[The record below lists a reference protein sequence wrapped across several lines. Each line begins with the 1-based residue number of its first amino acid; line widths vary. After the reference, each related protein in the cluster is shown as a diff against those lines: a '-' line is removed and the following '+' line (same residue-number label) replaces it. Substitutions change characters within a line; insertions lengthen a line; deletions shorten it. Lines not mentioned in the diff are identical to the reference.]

1 MDVCESDGNSPKASV
16 NGGRPPDVSLSDGS
30 SGGAGGE
37 LNASD
42 ILGKLGS
49 DGKSKSGILTVWK
62 LRLLDECAV
71 SCLLTEIPT
80 LESMLDV
87 ETRVP
92 SCGRVGFG
100 GLGVAVGMGR
110 SKKGVGSGRA
120 MGSVLMRSSNAVRSV
135 CRGALCSPMGASPS
149 VSLINLSRSRL
160 MSLATVPRSM
170 ADPPG

>member
-16 NGGRPPDVSLSDGS
+16 NDGRPPDVSLSDGS
-30 SGGAGGE
+30 SGAAGGE

-49 DGKSKSGILTVWK
+49 DGKSKSGILTVWE
-62 LRLLDECAV
+62 LRLLAG
-71 SCLLTEIPT
+71 IPT

-110 SKKGVGSGRA
+110 SKKGVGSGRP

-160 MSLATVPRSM
+160 MSLAAVPRSM

>member
-16 NGGRPPDVSLSDGS
+16 NGGRLPDVSLSDGS
-30 SGGAGGE
+30 SGAAGGE

-49 DGKSKSGILTVWK
+49 DGKSKSGILTVWE
-62 LRLLDECAV
+62 LRLLAG
-71 SCLLTEIPT
+71 IPT

-110 SKKGVGSGRA
+110 LKKGVGSGRP
-120 MGSVLMRSSNAVRSV
+120 MGSVFMRSSNAVRSV

-160 MSLATVPRSM
+160 MSLATVPRSI

>member
-30 SGGAGGE
+30 SGAAGGE

-49 DGKSKSGILTVWK
+49 DGKSKSGILTVWE
-62 LRLLDECAV
+62 LRLLAG
-71 SCLLTEIPT
+71 IPT

-110 SKKGVGSGRA
+110 SKKGVGSGRP

-135 CRGALCSPMGASPS
+135 CRGALCSPIGASPS

-160 MSLATVPRSM
+160 MSLATVPRSI

>member
-30 SGGAGGE
+30 SGAAGGE

-49 DGKSKSGILTVWK
+49 DGKSKSGILTVWE
-62 LRLLDECAV
+62 LRLLAGF
-71 SCLLTEIPT
+71 PT

-100 GLGVAVGMGR
+100 GLGVAVGIGR
-110 SKKGVGSGRA
+110 SKKGVGSGRP

-160 MSLATVPRSM
+160 MSLATVPMSM

>member
-30 SGGAGGE
+30 SGAAGGE

-49 DGKSKSGILTVWK
+49 DGKSKSGILTVWE
-62 LRLLDECAV
+62 LRLLAG
-71 SCLLTEIPT
+71 IPT

-110 SKKGVGSGRA
+110 SKKGVGSGRP

-160 MSLATVPRSM
+160 ISLATVPMSM

>member
-49 DGKSKSGILTVWK
+49 DGKSESGILTVWE
-62 LRLLDECAV
+62 LRLLAG
-71 SCLLTEIPT
+71 IPT

-110 SKKGVGSGRA
+110 SKKGVGSGRP

-160 MSLATVPRSM
+160 MSLAAVPRSM

>member
-16 NGGRPPDVSLSDGS
+16 NGGKPPDVSLSDGS

-49 DGKSKSGILTVWK
+49 DGKSKSGILTVWE
-62 LRLLDECAV
+62 LRLLAG
-71 SCLLTEIPT
+71 IPT

-110 SKKGVGSGRA
+110 SKKGVGSGRP

-160 MSLATVPRSM
+160 MSLATVPMSM

>member
-30 SGGAGGE
+30 SGAAGGE

-49 DGKSKSGILTVWK
+49 DGKSKSGILTVWE
-62 LRLLDECAV
+62 LRLLAG
-71 SCLLTEIPT
+71 IPT

-110 SKKGVGSGRA
+110 SKKGVGSGRP

-135 CRGALCSPMGASPS
+135 CRGALCSPIGASPS

-160 MSLATVPRSM
+160 MSLATVPMSM
-170 ADPPG
+170 ADLPG

>member
-30 SGGAGGE
+30 SGAAGGE

-49 DGKSKSGILTVWK
+49 DGKSKSGISTVWE
-62 LRLLDECAV
+62 LRLLAG
-71 SCLLTEIPT
+71 IPT

-100 GLGVAVGMGR
+100 GLDVAVGMGR
-110 SKKGVGSGRA
+110 SKKGVGSGRP

-135 CRGALCSPMGASPS
+135 CRGALCSPIGASPS

-160 MSLATVPRSM
+160 MSLAAVPRSM

>member
-49 DGKSKSGILTVWK
+49 DGKSKSGILTVWE
-62 LRLLDECAV
+62 LRLLAG
-71 SCLLTEIPT
+71 IPT

-100 GLGVAVGMGR
+100 GLGVAVGIGR
-110 SKKGVGSGRA
+110 SKKGVGSGRP

-160 MSLATVPRSM
+160 MSLAAVPRSM

>member
-16 NGGRPPDVSLSDGS
+16 NGGRLPDVSLSDGS
-30 SGGAGGE
+30 SGAAGGE

-49 DGKSKSGILTVWK
+49 DGKSKSGILTVWE
-62 LRLLDECAV
+62 LRLLAG
-71 SCLLTEIPT
+71 IPT

-110 SKKGVGSGRA
+110 SKKGVGSGRP

-160 MSLATVPRSM
+160 MSLAAVPRSM

>member
-30 SGGAGGE
+30 SGAAGGE

-49 DGKSKSGILTVWK
+49 DGKSKSGILTVWE
-62 LRLLDECAV
+62 LRLLAG
-71 SCLLTEIPT
+71 IPT

-110 SKKGVGSGRA
+110 SKKGVGSGGP

>member
-1 MDVCESDGNSPKASV
+1 MDVCESDGNSPKASG

-30 SGGAGGE
+30 SGAAGGE

-49 DGKSKSGILTVWK
+49 DGKSKSGILTVWE
-62 LRLLDECAV
+62 LRLLAG
-71 SCLLTEIPT
+71 IPT

-110 SKKGVGSGRA
+110 SKKGVGSGRP

-160 MSLATVPRSM
+160 MSLAAVPRSM

>member
-30 SGGAGGE
+30 SGAAGGE

-49 DGKSKSGILTVWK
+49 DGKSKSGILTVWE
-62 LRLLDECAV
+62 LRLLAG
-71 SCLLTEIPT
+71 IPT

>member
-30 SGGAGGE
+30 SGAAGGE

-49 DGKSKSGILTVWK
+49 DGKSKSGILTVWE
-62 LRLLDECAV
+62 LRLLAG
-71 SCLLTEIPT
+71 IPT

-110 SKKGVGSGRA
+110 SKKGVGSGRP

-160 MSLATVPRSM
+160 MSLATVPMSM

>member
-30 SGGAGGE
+30 SGAAGGE

-49 DGKSKSGILTVWK
+49 DGKSKSGILTVWE
-62 LRLLDECAV
+62 LRLLAG
-71 SCLLTEIPT
+71 IPT

-100 GLGVAVGMGR
+100 GLGVAVGIGR
-110 SKKGVGSGRA
+110 SKKGVGSGRP

-160 MSLATVPRSM
+160 ISLATVPMSM

>member
-30 SGGAGGE
+30 SGAAGGE

-49 DGKSKSGILTVWK
+49 DGKSKSGILTVWE
-62 LRLLDECAV
+62 LRLLAG
-71 SCLLTEIPT
+71 IPT

-110 SKKGVGSGRA
+110 SKKGVGSGRP

>member
-49 DGKSKSGILTVWK
+49 DGKSKSGILTVWE
-62 LRLLDECAV
+62 LRFLAG
-71 SCLLTEIPT
+71 IPT

-110 SKKGVGSGRA
+110 SKKGVGSGRP

-160 MSLATVPRSM
+160 MSLATVPRSI

>member
-16 NGGRPPDVSLSDGS
+16 NGGRLPDVSLSDGS

-49 DGKSKSGILTVWK
+49 DGKSKSGILTVWE
-62 LRLLDECAV
+62 LRLLAG
-71 SCLLTEIPT
+71 IPT

-110 SKKGVGSGRA
+110 SKKGVGSGRP

-160 MSLATVPRSM
+160 MSLATVPMSM

>member
-30 SGGAGGE
+30 SGAAGGE

-49 DGKSKSGILTVWK
+49 DGKSKSGILTVWE
-62 LRLLDECAV
+62 LRLLAG
-71 SCLLTEIPT
+71 IPT

-100 GLGVAVGMGR
+100 GLGVAVGIGR
-110 SKKGVGSGRA
+110 SKKGVGSGRP

-149 VSLINLSRSRL
+149 VSFINLSRSRL
-160 MSLATVPRSM
+160 MSLAAVPRSM

>member
-30 SGGAGGE
+30 SGAAGGE

-49 DGKSKSGILTVWK
+49 DGKSKSGILTVWE
-62 LRLLDECAV
+62 LRLLAG
-71 SCLLTEIPT
+71 IPT

-110 SKKGVGSGRA
+110 SKKGVGSGRP

-160 MSLATVPRSM
+160 MSLATVPRSI

>member
-30 SGGAGGE
+30 SGAAGGE

-49 DGKSKSGILTVWK
+49 DGKSESGILTVWE
-62 LRLLDECAV
+62 LRLLAG
-71 SCLLTEIPT
+71 IPT

-110 SKKGVGSGRA
+110 SKKGVGSGRP
-120 MGSVLMRSSNAVRSV
+120 MGSVFMRSSNAVRSV
-135 CRGALCSPMGASPS
+135 CRGALCSPIGASPS

-160 MSLATVPRSM
+160 MSLAAVPRSM

>member
-30 SGGAGGE
+30 SGAAGGE

-49 DGKSKSGILTVWK
+49 DGKSKSGILTVWE
-62 LRLLDECAV
+62 LRLLAG
-71 SCLLTEIPT
+71 IPT

-110 SKKGVGSGRA
+110 SKKGVGSDRP

-135 CRGALCSPMGASPS
+135 CRGALCSPIGASPS

-160 MSLATVPRSM
+160 MSLAAVPRSM

>member
-30 SGGAGGE
+30 SGAAGGE

-49 DGKSKSGILTVWK
+49 DGKSKSGILTVWE
-62 LRLLDECAV
+62 LRFLAG
-71 SCLLTEIPT
+71 IPT

-110 SKKGVGSGRA
+110 SKKGVGSGRP
-120 MGSVLMRSSNAVRSV
+120 MGSVFMRSSNAVRSV

-160 MSLATVPRSM
+160 MSLATVPMSM

>member
-30 SGGAGGE
+30 SGAAGGE

-49 DGKSKSGILTVWK
+49 DGKSKSGILTVWE
-62 LRLLDECAV
+62 LRLLAG
-71 SCLLTEIPT
+71 IPT

-110 SKKGVGSGRA
+110 SKKGVGSGRP

-170 ADPPG
+170 ADSPG

>member
-49 DGKSKSGILTVWK
+49 DGKSKSGILTVWE
-62 LRLLDECAV
+62 LRLLAG
-71 SCLLTEIPT
+71 IPT

-110 SKKGVGSGRA
+110 SKKGVGSGRP

-160 MSLATVPRSM
+160 MSLATVPMSM

>member
-30 SGGAGGE
+30 SGAAGGE

-49 DGKSKSGILTVWK
+49 DGKSKSGILTVWE
-62 LRLLDECAV
+62 LRLLAG
-71 SCLLTEIPT
+71 IPT

-110 SKKGVGSGRA
+110 SKKGVGSDRP

-160 MSLATVPRSM
+160 MSLATVPMSM

>member
-30 SGGAGGE
+30 SGAAGGE

-49 DGKSKSGILTVWK
+49 DGKSKSGILTVWE
-62 LRLLDECAV
+62 LRLLAG
-71 SCLLTEIPT
+71 IPT

-160 MSLATVPRSM
+160 MSLATVPRSI

>member
-49 DGKSKSGILTVWK
+49 DGKSKSGILTVWE
-62 LRLLDECAV
+62 LRLLAG
-71 SCLLTEIPT
+71 IPT

-110 SKKGVGSGRA
+110 SKKGVGSGRP

-160 MSLATVPRSM
+160 MSLAAVPRSM

>member
-16 NGGRPPDVSLSDGS
+16 NGGRLPDVSLSDGS
-30 SGGAGGE
+30 SGAAGGE

-49 DGKSKSGILTVWK
+49 DGKSKSGILTVWE
-62 LRLLDECAV
+62 LRLLAG
-71 SCLLTEIPT
+71 IPT

-110 SKKGVGSGRA
+110 SKKGVGSGRP

-135 CRGALCSPMGASPS
+135 CRGALCSPIGASPS

-160 MSLATVPRSM
+160 MSLAAVPRSM